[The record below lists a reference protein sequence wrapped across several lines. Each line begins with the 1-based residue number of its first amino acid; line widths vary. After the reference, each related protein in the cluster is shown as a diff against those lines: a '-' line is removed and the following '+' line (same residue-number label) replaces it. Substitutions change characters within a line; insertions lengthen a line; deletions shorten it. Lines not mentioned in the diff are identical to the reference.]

1 VDLLYEFIRS
11 EVLPKGVDDVIVL
24 SPRRLESFA
33 DYLKSL
39 GRSERTVEERLNY
52 LTRLASA
59 LGWSFSVEDLY
70 KYLSGQ
76 SPNVRD
82 HIMKALRLYLRFED
96 REDLLSKLRGGWTHK
111 EVDLEDSISL
121 EEALDAVRVAAGAS
135 RDYSLY
141 LATLLVTGLRPH
153 EVRSL
158 RWSNEVIP
166 QVIKVEK
173 ASRTK
178 RAYYAFL
185 TPNLYLEL
193 IKEARDVGGR
203 VVHYRRETEYL
214 VLKEIRTKIPS
225 FRPYSLRALNT
236 ALLVKAGVPQPVI
249 EFIHGW
255 APRSVMRLHYL
266 DKQLTQ
272 KEMLKDILQKHN
284 QALKEVDEKLSAI
297 LSTSAP

>member
-1 VDLLYEFIRS
+1 MLYEFIRG
-11 EVLPKGVDDVIVL
+11 EVLPKEVDDVIVL
-24 SPRRLESFA
+24 SPQRLESFA

-52 LTRLASA
+52 LSRLTSV
-59 LGWSFSVEDLY
+59 LGWSFSIDDLY
-70 KYLSGQ
+70 KYLSAQ

-82 HIMKALRLYLRFED
+82 HVVKALRLYLRFED
-96 REDLLSKLRGGWTHK
+96 REDLLSKLRGGWIHK

-121 EEALDAVRVAAGAS
+121 EEALNAVEVAAGVS

-158 RWSNEVIP
+158 RWVNEVIP

-173 ASRTK
+173 VSRTK

-193 IKEARDVGGR
+193 IKEARDVGDR
-203 VVHYRRETEYL
+203 VVRYRRETEYIA
-214 VLKEIRTKIPS
+214 LKEVRVKIPS
-225 FRPYSLRALNT
+225 FRPYQLRALNT

-255 APRSVMRLHYL
+255 APRNIMRLHYL

-284 QALKEVDEKLSAI
+284 QALKEVDEKLQQI
-297 LSTSAP
+297 LGSS

>member
-1 VDLLYEFIRS
+1 MDLLYEFLRGDI
-11 EVLPKGVDDVIVL
+11 LPKEVDDVIAL
-24 SPRRLESFA
+24 SPKRLESFA
-33 DYLKSL
+33 DYLRSL
-39 GRSERTVEERLNY
+39 GRSERTVEERLRY
-52 LTRLASA
+52 LRRLCEE
-59 LGWSFSVEDLY
+59 LGWSFSVDDLY
-70 KYLSGQ
+70 KYLSDR

-82 HIMKALRLYLRFED
+82 HIVKALRLYLRFED
-96 REDLLSKLRGGWTHK
+96 REDVLSKLRGGWIHK

-121 EEALDAVRVAAGAS
+121 EEALDAIKVATSVS

-158 RWSNEVIP
+158 RWSSEVIP

-173 ASRTK
+173 VSRTK

-193 IKEARDVGGR
+193 IKEAKEEGGR
-203 VVHYRRETEYL
+203 VVHYRREIEYL
-214 VLKEIRTKIPS
+214 ALKEIRTKIPS

-236 ALLVKAGVPQPVI
+236 TLLVKAGVPQPVI

-255 APRSVMRLHYL
+255 APRNIMRLHYL

-284 QALKEVDEKLSAI
+284 QALKEVDEKLNA
-297 LSTSAP
+297 LLLTPTM

>member
-1 VDLLYEFIRS
+1 MLYEFIRG
-11 EVLPKGVDDVIVL
+11 EVLPKDVDDVIVL
-24 SPRRLESFA
+24 SPQRLESFV

-39 GRSERTVEERLNY
+39 GRSEKTVEGRLSY
-52 LTRLASA
+52 LRRLYGE
-59 LGWSFSVEDLY
+59 LGWSFSVDDLY
-70 KYLSGQ
+70 KYLSTQ

-82 HIMKALRLYLRFED
+82 HVVKALRLYLRFED
-96 REDLLSKLRGGWTHK
+96 REDVLSKLRGGWIHK

-121 EEALDAVRVAAGAS
+121 EEALDAIKVATSVS

-158 RWSNEVIP
+158 RWSSEVIP
-166 QVIKVEK
+166 QVIQVEK
-173 ASRTK
+173 VSKTK

-193 IKEARDVGGR
+193 IKEARDVGDK
-203 VVHYRRETEYL
+203 VVRYRRETEYL
-214 VLKEIRTKIPS
+214 TLKEVKAKIPS
-225 FRPYSLRALNT
+225 FRPYQLRALNT

-255 APRSVMRLHYL
+255 APRNIMRLHYL

-284 QALKEVDEKLSAI
+284 QALKEVDEKLQQI
-297 LSTSAP
+297 F